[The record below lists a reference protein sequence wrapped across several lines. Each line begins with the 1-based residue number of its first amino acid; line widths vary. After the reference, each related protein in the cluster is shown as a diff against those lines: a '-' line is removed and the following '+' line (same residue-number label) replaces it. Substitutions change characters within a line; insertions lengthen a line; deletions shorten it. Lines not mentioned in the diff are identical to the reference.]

1 MQIIIGCYRKLTLVP
16 RLLDSIDEH
25 VKHLQLDLVFVDDSA
40 DDATQRMLRRF
51 GEVLDVGGKGYGAAM
66 RAACDVGAREPF
78 SVWIEEDFTFTAPV
92 DFEAL
97 ADVLYET
104 PRLAQIVLQR
114 QPWFPNEV
122 KAGGLVPALVERGH
136 QFHPI
141 GHGLLEHTAFFSGNP
156 SVWRRE
162 VFEAGWPDARWSED
176 VKGRELVAA
185 GYSFALTEDVLVHH
199 DGERSGKG
207 Y

>member
-16 RLLDSIDEH
+16 RLLDSLDEF
-25 VKHLQLDLVFVDDSA
+25 VINPYDDLVFIDDSG
-40 DDATQRMLRRF
+40 DDATARILRRF
-51 GEVLDVGGKGYGAAM
+51 GEVIAVGGQGYGAAM
-66 RAACDVGAREPF
+66 RAACAAGAREPF
-78 SVWIEEDFTFTAPV
+78 SAWLEEDFTFTAPV
-92 DFEAL
+92 E
-97 ADVLYET
+97 
-104 PRLAQIVLQR
+104 IVLQR

-136 QFHPI
+136 QFQPI
-141 GHGLLEHTAFFSGNP
+141 GDGLLEHTAFFSGNP

-162 VFEAGWPDARWSED
+162 VFEAGWPDARWSEE

-199 DGERSGKG
+199 DGQRSGKG

>member
-16 RLLDSIDEH
+16 RLLDSLDEFVGH
-25 VKHLQLDLVFVDDSA
+25 DSHLVFIDDSG
-40 DDATQRMLRRF
+40 DAATASMLRRV
-51 GEVLDVGGKGYGAAM
+51 GEVVEVGGQGYGAAM
-66 RAACDVGAREPF
+66 RAACMVGAREPF
-78 SVWIEEDFTFTAPV
+78 SAWVEEDFTFTAPV
-92 DFEAL
+92 SFDRF
-97 ADVLYET
+97 ADVLEDT

-114 QPWFPNEV
+114 QAWFPNEV

-136 QFHPI
+136 QFQPI
-141 GHGLLEHTAFFSGNP
+141 GDGLLEHTAFFSGNP

-162 VFEAGWPDARWSED
+162 VFESGWPDVRWSED
-176 VKGRELVAA
+176 AKGRQLVEA

-199 DGERSGKG
+199 DGQRTGRG